1 MIMKKIKLGT
11 SKHFSVTKGKPS
23 ITTVFVFV
31 LLIVYTL
38 VLFVPIVWSI
48 YASLADSYTFGDVFD
63 PQYPNL
69 SKSLTLSL
77 DNFRFA
83 WEELTIT
90 ITTSGGTRETF
101 NTIGLLGN
109 SVMYSTISS
118 LSFTIC
124 PVIVAY
130 ATSRFKYGFSKIV
143 YGFVVVAMSLP
154 IVGNMASE
162 IQMLHNL
169 GMFDTIISMV
179 ILRFNF
185 LSIYFLILH
194 AQFSSI
200 PNDYSEAAK
209 VDGASNLRIMLQV
222 VIPQSLNTIVTVFI
236 LSFITYWNDYQI
248 PLLYLPSYPTAAYG
262 IHNFIYNPDSA
273 MATVPHQMAVAVLL
287 TLPIVI
293 VFVVFN
299 KRLRVSVAMGGIK
312 S

>member
-1 MIMKKIKLGT
+1 MKKIKLGID
-11 SKHFSVTKGKPS
+11 KHLNVTKGRPT
-23 ITTVFVFV
+23 ITTVFLFV
-31 LLIVYTL
+31 LLVVYTL
-38 VLFVPIVWSI
+38 VLFVPIIWSI
-48 YASLADSYTFGDVFD
+48 YASLTDSYTFSDVFN
-63 PQYPNL
+63 PQYPNFSIPLPL
-69 SKSLTLSL
+69 SF
-77 DNFRFA
+77 DNFVFA

-90 ITTSGGTRETF
+90 VKSNSGTRETF

-109 SVMYSTISS
+109 SLLYSTISA

-130 ATSRFKYGFSKIV
+130 ATSRFKYGLSKVI
-143 YGFVVVAMSLP
+143 YAFVVVAMSLP
-154 IVGNMASE
+154 IVGSMASE

-169 GMFDTIISMV
+169 AMFDKIISMV
-179 ILRFNF
+179 VLRFNF

-262 IHNFIYNPDSA
+262 IHDFVYNPDA
-273 MATVPHQMAVAVLL
+273 LKATVPNRMAVAVLL

-293 VFVVFN
+293 VFIIFN

>member
-1 MIMKKIKLGT
+1 MKKIKLGT

-23 ITTVFVFV
+23 VTTVFLFV
-31 LLIVYTL
+31 LLVVYTL
-38 VLFVPIVWSI
+38 VLFIPVIWSV
-48 YASLADSYTFGDVFD
+48 YASFADSDTFGDVFD

-69 SKSLTLSL
+69 WNTLSL
-77 DNFRFA
+77 SFDNFRFA

-90 ITTSGGTRETF
+90 VKNETF
-101 NTIGLLGN
+101 DAIGLLGN
-109 SVMYSTISS
+109 SVLYSLTSA
-118 LSFTIC
+118 LAFTIC

-130 ATSRFKYGFSKIV
+130 VTSRFKYGFSKV
-143 YGFVVVAMSLP
+143 LYAFVVVTMSFP
-154 IVGNMASE
+154 IVGAMASE

-169 GMFDTIISMV
+169 GVFDTIISMI

-200 PNDYSEAAK
+200 AQDYSEAAK

-248 PLLYLPSYPTAAYG
+248 PMLYLPSYPTAAYG
-262 IHNFIYNPDSA
+262 IYDFIYNPNSLK
-273 MATVPHQMAVAVLL
+273 TTIPHQMAVTVLL

-293 VFVVFN
+293 VFIIFN